1 MLRIFMASEQEFS
14 SDPNILQQYY
24 ALLIRNQGN
33 ISLRN
38 YNNIVSCISYIR
50 ILKKIPLQKYLLG
63 GTSRNLDIA

>member
-1 MLRIFMASEQEFS
+1 MLRIFMASDQKFS

-38 YNNIVSCISYIR
+38 YNNIVFCISYIR
-50 ILKKIPLQKYLLG
+50 IF
-63 GTSRNLDIA
+63 